1 MTKTALLAQNVKQQE
16 RRSSFEY
23 VLHDF
28 LELEAEVGPRKADAL
43 KSFLLSQGNQNLT
56 LRPVEGFR
64 FNGHLVLIEK
74 KSTRRLTRLVLFD
87 PRKGSLRVRV
97 IQS

>member
-1 MTKTALLAQNVKQQE
+1 MTADNAKDDEA
-16 RRSSFEY
+16 RRSFEY
-23 VLHDF
+23 VLEDY
-28 LELEAEVGPRKADAL
+28 LELKAEVGPRKAGPL
-43 KSFLLSQGNQNLT
+43 KAHFLSRGEQNLT

-87 PRKGSLRVRV
+87 PQKGSLRVRD
-97 IQS
+97 IPA